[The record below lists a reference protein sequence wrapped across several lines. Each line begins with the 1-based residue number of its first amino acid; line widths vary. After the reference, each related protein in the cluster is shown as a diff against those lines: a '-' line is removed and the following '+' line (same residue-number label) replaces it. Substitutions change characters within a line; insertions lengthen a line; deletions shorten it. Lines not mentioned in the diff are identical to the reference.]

1 MEQYLNGL
9 HQEYGTPH
17 EKYLD
22 EVHQEFGNVLVIVF
36 SLFFN

>member
-9 HQEYGTPH
+9 YQEYGTPQ

-22 EVHQEFGNVLVIVF
+22 EVHQEFGNVFVIVF